1 MSVPAG
7 TPACSTFTWTLSAV
21 TPALKPRAFR
31 EPYGDEEPCRI
42 VAVPQSPSA
51 TELPGP
57 EATGAPAAVIPVTE
71 DPAVPPEADLAEA
84 RAFALTVID
93 ATVTSPPKSERP
105 ETETSACELAPDAD
119 TLDEIEAAWAIEP
132 SAGKAKAPPTPTASG
147 GPETAPPT
155 APPWPGTETWIANA
169 SALEVPLPTAEDT
182 PPDPESTRTTAAPQ
196 RIVARRSTS
205 PTLLAITRPFGD
217 MRAEPH
223 RSSAARLP

>member
-7 TPACSTFTWTLSAV
+7 TPACSTFTCTCSAV
-21 TPALKPRAFR
+21 TPALNPRAFR

-42 VAVPQSPSA
+42 VALPQSPRA

-57 EATGAPAAVIPVTE
+57 EATGAPATVIPVTE
-71 DPAVPPEADLAEA
+71 EPAVPPEAALAEA

-105 ETETSACELAPDAD
+105 ETATSAWELAPDAD
-119 TLDEIEAAWAIEP
+119 TLDE
-132 SAGKAKAPPTPTASG
+132 
-147 GPETAPPT
+147 
-155 APPWPGTETWIANA
+155 IANA

-196 RIVARRSTS
+196 RIVARRSTP

-223 RSSAARLP
+223 HSGAARLP

>member
-42 VAVPQSPSA
+42 VAVPQSPRA

-57 EATGAPAAVIPVTE
+57 EATGAPATVIPVTE
-71 DPAVPPEADLAEA
+71 EPAVPPEAALAEA

-105 ETETSACELAPDAD
+105 ETETSAPALAPDAD
-119 TLDEIEAAWAIEP
+119 TLEEIEAAWAIEP
-132 SAGKAKAPPTPTASG
+132 SRREGEGPADSDRVGRGGYRAAGRATLAGDGDLDRERLRAGGSTADSG
-147 GPETAPPT
+147 G
-155 APPWPGTETWIANA
+155 
-169 SALEVPLPTAEDT
+169 
-182 PPDPESTRTTAAPQ
+182 
-196 RIVARRSTS
+196 
-205 PTLLAITRPFGD
+205 
-217 MRAEPH
+217 H
-223 RSSAARLP
+223 AARS